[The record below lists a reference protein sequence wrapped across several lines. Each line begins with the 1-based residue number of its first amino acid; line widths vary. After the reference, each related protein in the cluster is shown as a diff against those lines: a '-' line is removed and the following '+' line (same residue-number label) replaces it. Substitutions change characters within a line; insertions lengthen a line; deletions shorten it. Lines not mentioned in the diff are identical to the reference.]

1 MLPHLSSQLV
11 ATFVLLLSCLSQ
23 VISAAGAGLVRG
35 VASFSG
41 NLTQEWPL
49 SGDIVISQRPEPG
62 TSVTVSGS
70 ISGLPADQYV
80 LLLVSLGPGYC
91 DDMNRWVRM
100 GDLRMWDQGPG
111 EKVDLSFV
119 PELDTDN
126 ISLDTDQLLGL
137 VIRTCF
143 ITEAGPNCLQG
154 ETMGCAQVTWSPVS
168 RSSLSWQIIIIIAA
182 AVLLFFVLI
191 IIIPLI
197 CCCIKRS
204 KMRESSD
211 TDVEDEYHDRSK
223 SPAYDELSLPFIDAS
238 LPPTPKVGRIVNGL
252 DILLGRAPSENS
264 LVDRKVS
271 QVQW

>member
-1 MLPHLSSQLV
+1 
-11 ATFVLLLSCLSQ
+11 
-23 VISAAGAGLVRG
+23 
-35 VASFSG
+35 
-41 NLTQEWPL
+41 
-49 SGDIVISQRPEPG
+49 
-62 TSVTVSGS
+62 
-70 ISGLPADQYV
+70 
-80 LLLVSLGPGYC
+80 
-91 DDMNRWVRM
+91 M

-168 RSSLSWQIIIIIAA
+168 RSSLSWQIIIIVAA

-197 CCCIKRS
+197 CCCIKR
-204 KMRESSD
+204 
-211 TDVEDEYHDRSK
+211 
-223 SPAYDELSLPFIDAS
+223 
-238 LPPTPKVGRIVNGL
+238 
-252 DILLGRAPSENS
+252 
-264 LVDRKVS
+264 
-271 QVQW
+271 